1 MNSVKLQNR
10 IDAIFINHKNSE
22 IYDSHILLLN
32 LTDKI
37 NLKGSGRY
45 VALSNL
51 SVYYTW
57 KKTKNHTKII
67 NLKNQLQHEMKNSN
81 YMMDHILYQIFKIIL
96 NISKKTRRKD

>member
-37 NLKGSGRY
+37 NLKGSGKY

-51 SVYYTW
+51 SVYYPW

-67 NLKNQLQHEMKNSN
+67 NLKNQLQHEMKNLN

>member
-37 NLKGSGRY
+37 NLQK
-45 VALSNL
+45 
-51 SVYYTW
+51 
-57 KKTKNHTKII
+57 
-67 NLKNQLQHEMKNSN
+67 
-81 YMMDHILYQIFKIIL
+81 
-96 NISKKTRRKD
+96 